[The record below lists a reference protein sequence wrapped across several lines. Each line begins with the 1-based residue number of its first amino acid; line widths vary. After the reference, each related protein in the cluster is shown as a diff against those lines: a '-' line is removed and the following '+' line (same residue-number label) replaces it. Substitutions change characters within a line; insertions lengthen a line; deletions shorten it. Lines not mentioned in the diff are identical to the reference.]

1 MEEYC
6 PQTGSTQGC
15 HRSRVAKKG
24 QFPQSTIK
32 WCMSVQPLQLDF
44 GYYSYHMSF
53 FFNPLTFSLFVS
65 YSFLYYLLSV
75 FLAYFFVPFF
85 LLSACFW
92 GKEAFHWTLAGNP
105 GWGFCSLLRPVR
117 Q

>member
-1 MEEYC
+1 MVHVC
-6 PQTGSTQGC
+6 TAAAA
-15 HRSRVAKKG
+15 RLWLLFV
-24 QFPQSTIK
+24 
-32 WCMSVQPLQLDF
+32 
-44 GYYSYHMSF
+44 SYVFF